1 MWSCG
6 VMLYVMLSAQ
16 YPFGRPEDTNLKTA
30 RQMHVMLQVRPPG
43 LHCSSRFC
51 LTGGASTKAYGTLKC
66 PEPHA
71 PCAAQRILSVDY
83 VLPYNKAVS
92 DECKD
97 LLQRILVAEP
107 KQRIT
112 MADIQRHPWFTRDL
126 PEGVAQMNDQLLAQ
140 QAHLLGQPGG
150 Y

>member
-1 MWSCG
+1 MPSF
-6 VMLYVMLSAQ
+6 SD
-16 YPFGRPEDTNLKTA
+16 P
-30 RQMHVMLQVRPPG
+30 
-43 LHCSSRFC
+43 
-51 LTGGASTKAYGTLKC
+51 
-66 PEPHA
+66 A
-71 PCAAQRILSVDY
+71 PCARAAQRILSVDY

-140 QAHLLGQPGG
+140 QAHLMGQPGG

>member
-1 MWSCG
+1 M
-6 VMLYVMLSAQ
+6 
-16 YPFGRPEDTNLKTA
+16 RP
-30 RQMHVMLQVRPPG
+30 
-43 LHCSSRFC
+43 
-51 LTGGASTKAYGTLKC
+51 
-66 PEPHA
+66 
-71 PCAAQRILSVDY
+71 QRILSVDY

>member
-1 MWSCG
+1 MC
-6 VMLYVMLSAQ
+6 
-16 YPFGRPEDTNLKTA
+16 
-30 RQMHVMLQVRPPG
+30 
-43 LHCSSRFC
+43 FC
-51 LTGGASTKAYGTLKC
+51 CC
-66 PEPHA
+66 P
-71 PCAAQRILSVDY
+71 QRILSVDY

-140 QAHLLGQPGG
+140 QAHLLAQPGG